1 MVVESLQSLYKKSIY
16 IFIINI
22 KEKLI
27 KLITPCPCKI
37 QFYFKTIFLLQRQ
50 GDWGLKDFVLLTSG
64 MTVTSVNW
72 KGTLQIM
79 LEFDGKKILGSHM
92 EVLLTSTKVSINKG
106 LLVLEIAPMHGHAD
120 RRMQTHT
127 RTHCLWSFHLFT
139 RLYNTRVPAMP
150 HKISRSDCHS
160 SPLTTDSGC

>member
-1 MVVESLQSLYKKSIY
+1 
-16 IFIINI
+16 
-22 KEKLI
+22 
-27 KLITPCPCKI
+27 
-37 QFYFKTIFLLQRQ
+37 
-50 GDWGLKDFVLLTSG
+50 
-64 MTVTSVNW
+64 
-72 KGTLQIM
+72 M

-139 RLYNTRVPAMP
+139 RLYDTRVPAMP
-150 HKISRSDCHS
+150 HKISRSWKKILS
-160 SPLTTDSGC
+160 